1 MSYIIADSFGT
12 WVAGNKDL
20 IFAIV
25 LSAAWLL
32 PSPAGAIVRALI
44 GGLQAALGV
53 GRNGETP
60 PLQVDPI
67 PVPPP
72 DLSAETKALAS
83 DARNIPPSQR
93 Y

>member
-1 MSYIIADSFGT
+1 MSVILADGFGT
-12 WVAGNKDL
+12 WIAGNKDL

-32 PSPAGAIVRALI
+32 PSPAGAIVRAVI

-60 PLQVDPI
+60 PLRVDSI
-67 PVPPP
+67 PLPPP
-72 DLSAETKALAS
+72 DISSETKDLAS